1 MHLLSRHPLCIIQ
14 ITFHMTWIS
23 LYIMHMLL
31 LRSLVNIDL
40 HFLIYK
46 GRKAINCNWNAN
58 TKPCL
63 VSNTNCFRRLIPFS
77 FALKSLQWFAY
88 HNLVF
93 KPDRYLQKLLF
104 ANQLLLARWFIL
116 FPLCRI
122 LCCSSY
128 QCYYINEH
136 FSSPHIIFLLPLV
149 KFTAMLEI
157 FDVFHKLLYGFNL
170 SNPYTHLH
178 LRDALIAK
186 IKGIY
191 GEIIGSSS

>member
-1 MHLLSRHPLCIIQ
+1 
-14 ITFHMTWIS
+14 
-23 LYIMHMLL
+23 MLL

-63 VSNTNCFRRLIPFS
+63 VSNTNCFRRLTNSFS
-77 FALKSLQWFAY
+77 
-88 HNLVF
+88 
-93 KPDRYLQKLLF
+93 
-104 ANQLLLARWFIL
+104 LLLSNLCSGLHTTTWFSSLTGIL